1 MASVDEKIQKTI
13 DDFTLMD
20 NLFFHHFFAAC
31 PKGLEKVIS
40 ICLDDDKVKLKSM
53 TIEKEITN
61 IEAHSIRMD
70 ARAILMDRKHV
81 DLEVQNGSFKE
92 MKRRAKFYLGAL
104 VFNSLPKNEDYTN
117 MPDSYFICILD
128 KDYWKGGY
136 EKYETLDNVAYKQS
150 FPEVDENQCH
160 IIYINGQADSETA
173 IGYLMRDFRC
183 TSYEDMYYNVLKER
197 MRDIKSPEGRKEMYS
212 KIREIFSEEIKQG
225 VEQGIEQG
233 IVQGREQY
241 RDETI
246 QKMKR
251 KGLTN
256 EQISNFTD
264 IPLNIVQAI

>member
-1 MASVDEKIQKTI
+1 
-13 DDFTLMD
+13 
-20 NLFFHHFFAAC
+20 
-31 PKGLEKVIS
+31 
-40 ICLDDDKVKLKSM
+40 
-53 TIEKEITN
+53 
-61 IEAHSIRMD
+61 
-70 ARAILMDRKHV
+70 MDRKHV

-183 TSYEDMYYNVLKER
+183 TSYEDMHYNVLKER

-233 IVQGREQY
+233 IVQGREQGIVQGREQGIVQGREQY

-246 QKMKR
+246 RKMKR